1 MSERFMRRLASE
13 RREMDEGRSIVEH
26 LQILLNS
33 RQGLA
38 VTNED
43 YGLPDLTDV
52 VHMIPDGLHMIEN
65 EIREAILKFEPRL
78 TNVRVRFV
86 PSDDPFVMYFEI
98 SARRKDGSKKPFRV
112 RTKMLAGNRF
122 KVSA

>member
-1 MSERFMRRLASE
+1 MSERFMRRLATE
-13 RREMDEGRSIVEH
+13 QRGMDESRSIVEH

-38 VTNED
+38 VTTED
-43 YGLPDLTDV
+43 YGLPDLTDI
-52 VHMIPDGLHMIEN
+52 VHMIPDGLHMVEN
-65 EIREAILKFEPRL
+65 EIRDAILKFEPRL
-78 TNVRVRFV
+78 ANVRVRFV

-98 SARRKDGSKKPFRV
+98 SGRHQDGSKKPFHV
-112 RTKMLAGNRF
+112 RTKMLPGNRF

>member
-1 MSERFMRRLASE
+1 MSERFMRRLATE
-13 RREMDEGRSIVEH
+13 QRGMDEGQSIVEH

-38 VTNED
+38 VTAED

-52 VHMIPDGLHMIEN
+52 IHMIPDGLHTIEN
-65 EIREAILKFEPRL
+65 DIRDAILKFEPRL
-78 TNVRVRFV
+78 GNVRVRFV

-98 SARRKDGSKKPFRV
+98 SARRNDGSKRPFRV
-112 RTKMLAGNRF
+112 RTKMLPGNRF
-122 KVSA
+122 EVSA